1 MTQFSGV
8 EFFTLKDNL
17 LKMWFPV
24 VGEGTV
30 AHVFSMIYAKFF
42 SDLLNADGCL
52 TYYGFQKGMFIE
64 EMLKHFQL
72 EGNIKGFFDTKP
84 PFQLGET
91 ILTGSFSEGLFLF
104 LNEPPDMDLMCV
116 LKNITFTQE
125 DQEHGSLSF
134 REDTPFVNAFVIN
147 KEVQNLWH
155 DFFDDAHKRTKMY
168 RLASRKWL
176 QENYQKSGASLFYI
190 LFDKEKLEE
199 IKKGGAA
206 VTISQTKSST
216 SFCDVFE
223 KIFAKIFAIP
233 FMNKDDIDERKVKQY
248 ILDIIKIFGK
258 TSLSCDIVLSIFCQG
273 WPVCAREWITR
284 KRLWPD
290 ISFVENILQGG
301 FHIVPKSSSDGDFR
315 LSFSRAETMLVKTL
329 LPLQHKVMRAF
340 KTVIKYHQHSWDPNV
355 KEILS
360 SYRILAF

>member
-30 AHVFSMIYAKFF
+30 AHVFSMIYDKFF

-91 ILTGSFSEGLFLF
+91 ILTGSFSEGLFVF

-168 RLASRKWL
+168 RLASRKLKKRFARKLSKIWC
-176 QENYQKSGASLFYI
+176 KSLLY
-190 LFDKEKLEE
+190 
-199 IKKGGAA
+199 
-206 VTISQTKSST
+206 
-216 SFCDVFE
+216 SF
-223 KIFAKIFAIP
+223 
-233 FMNKDDIDERKVKQY
+233 
-248 ILDIIKIFGK
+248 
-258 TSLSCDIVLSIFCQG
+258 
-273 WPVCAREWITR
+273 
-284 KRLWPD
+284 
-290 ISFVENILQGG
+290 
-301 FHIVPKSSSDGDFR
+301 
-315 LSFSRAETMLVKTL
+315 
-329 LPLQHKVMRAF
+329 
-340 KTVIKYHQHSWDPNV
+340 
-355 KEILS
+355 
-360 SYRILAF
+360 